1 MKTLTILKTAVA
13 ALALSLV
20 GQSCV
25 VHRDRP
31 RPPRHKK
38 HHPHKKPK
46 PPRKHRRHHGA
57 VDLDKADRTY
67 YAWADGA
74 LRQPADRQT

>member
-46 PPRKHRRHHGA
+46 PPRHPHYHGA
-57 VDLDKADRTY
+57 IDTEQADGTY
-67 YAWADGA
+67 YAFAY
-74 LRQPADRQT
+74 